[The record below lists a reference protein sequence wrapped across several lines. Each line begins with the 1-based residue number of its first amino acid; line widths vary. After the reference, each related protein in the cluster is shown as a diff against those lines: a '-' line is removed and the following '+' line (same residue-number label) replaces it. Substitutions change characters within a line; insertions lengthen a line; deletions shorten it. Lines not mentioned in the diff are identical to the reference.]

1 MEGAHELAW
10 TNHEA
15 NVDKP
20 VRSKT
25 MTQEYVL
32 PIDDQ
37 RATLETM
44 GGKGASL
51 ARLLRAGVSQKNSSF
66 VVASDH

>member
-1 MEGAHELAW
+1 
-10 TNHEA
+10 
-15 NVDKP
+15 
-20 VRSKT
+20 

-51 ARLLRAGVSQKNSSF
+51 ARLLRAGVSQKLLFRRGVGPLIVSEHPLRH
-66 VVASDH
+66 VRC